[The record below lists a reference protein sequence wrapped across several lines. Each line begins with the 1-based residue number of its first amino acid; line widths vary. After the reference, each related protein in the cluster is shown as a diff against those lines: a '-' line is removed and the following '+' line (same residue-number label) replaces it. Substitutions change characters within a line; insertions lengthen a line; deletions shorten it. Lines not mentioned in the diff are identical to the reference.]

1 MTWKTIEEELP
12 LDPPAEQ
19 SRGKGHDPAFI
30 TASETFDSVRDTCNS
45 AIDWV
50 NGVASN
56 VGLGEP
62 VPRLPEK
69 SLDAYVVYPLS
80 GDYLRIKQNAEA
92 CRTFGTAMKTWG
104 GNFGVIGLNQVL
116 TIGGEVGVSM
126 GAQLGLYD
134 LAVRGMGGVV
144 TKGSAVFDYVA
155 RISEKIAIRVE
166 KALVELGERL
176 LRLSSKLLRWGRGY
190 WGAFMLAKD
199 LAEKGLA
206 AITEIIDDVQYVI
219 DAINACFDLK
229 DAVEEWCRTQGERI
243 KAFKEILDYVSA
255 LPTVDL
261 GTPLGEA
268 PAIDPERIRQKIED
282 IVADFGQDGGQAEED
297 LDAASGDLVE
307 NSGYT
312 EPYYDP
318 DCDPTNNVGGPFG
331 PANSDHPGRPPGWT
345 PENGAPGWSVTPDR
359 NDDPLPSR

>member
-12 LDPPAEQ
+12 LDAPAEQ

-30 TASETFDSVRDTCNS
+30 TASETFDTVRDACNS

-50 NGVASN
+50 NGVADS
-56 VGLGEP
+56 VGLGRP
-62 VPRLPEK
+62 IPSLPTT
-69 SLDAYVVYPLS
+69 SLDQYVVYPLS

-92 CRTFGTAMKTWG
+92 CQTFGTAMKTWG
-104 GNFGVIGLNQVL
+104 HNFGVIGLNQAL
-116 TIGGEVGVSM
+116 TIGGEVGVTM

-144 TKGSAVFDYVA
+144 SKGSVVFDYVA

-176 LRLSSKLLRWGRGY
+176 LRLSTKLARWGRGW
-190 WGAFMLAKD
+190 WGALSLAQD
-199 LAEKGLA
+199 LIDKGLG
-206 AITEIIDDVQYVI
+206 AITEVIDDAEYVI
-219 DAINACFDLK
+219 NTINACFDLK

-243 KAFKEILDYVSA
+243 KAFKEILDFVQA
-255 LPTVDL
+255 LPSVDL

-268 PAIDPERIRQKIED
+268 PDIDPAKIREKIED
-282 IVADFGQDGGQAEED
+282 ILPDFGKDGGAAEEN
-297 LDAASGDLVE
+297 LDSASGDLVE
-307 NSGYT
+307 DSDYT

-318 DCDPTNNVGGPFG
+318 DCDPTNNGPG
-331 PANSDHPGRPPGWT
+331 QGRPPGWT
-345 PENGAPGWSVTPDR
+345 PENGAPGWMITTTT